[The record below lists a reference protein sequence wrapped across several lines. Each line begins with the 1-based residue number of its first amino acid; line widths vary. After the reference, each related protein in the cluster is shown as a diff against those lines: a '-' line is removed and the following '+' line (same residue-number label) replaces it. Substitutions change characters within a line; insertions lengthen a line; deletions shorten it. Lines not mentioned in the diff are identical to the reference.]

1 MMKFLQSQIKTLA
14 GSFFFL
20 ALLLTSLNLS
30 AQNLDEGLI
39 LHYTFESAPDG
50 VVPDVSGNGNDGTL
64 METASVGVAD
74 DGRNA
79 LMLDGNSGY
88 VSIIPEFANQFLGAE
103 GFSISFWIY
112 TEVDQLNEHVIDF
125 ANTTDHIIFLSPRD
139 HASSGG
145 PRFTVHSGDDG
156 WPAVGRTEVMN
167 TYQWYHLTVTIDGNV
182 GKLYLNGQIGNT
194 NNNMATTPA
203 TMNQTPTELWIARSH
218 WGGDPYLQGML
229 SDFRIYNRALTEDE
243 VLALGS
249 DPELVTQQSALD
261 LGDLSNV
268 SSDITLPEMMGT
280 DVTVSWTSSDTSYI
294 DTTGHVLRYPEMY
307 PIPVILTAS
316 LERDVNGLTYQME
329 KKFTAYLG
337 ATNPGQDLVAEWDFS
352 RDNLGDDGVSID
364 DISGNGFVG
373 SLENEAWVRTIG
385 ETTQY
390 DVLDMGEG
398 TGYFDMS
405 AALGE
410 HIHQL
415 GEYTISLF
423 FRVSEDYT
431 GIGNNGNFFWS
442 FCNTED
448 IYNGGGA
455 MYWMGRNMEFAI
467 MKTDYNT
474 QQSTGGKGT
483 APQGEWHHIAYV
495 QEGGNGT
502 LYLDGDVLSDVSIT
516 YFPYSVIAR
525 DSADGVAINGTPYNW
540 LGRSPYPSDAYLQNT
555 AMYDFRLYSI
565 PLSQDEIKLSNPFG
579 IGLDVLTV
587 IDDLNTAWD
596 ENNNAGYPVE
606 LNTEKDA
613 LTLGD
618 LSAVTSNI
626 SLPSTGSID
635 NSITITWSISPALI
649 TTTGVVTRPDY
660 LDTDVKLTATLSK
673 NGYRTD
679 TTFIATVLAN
689 EATKYTSDLLVHF
702 NFSPENVEGN
712 FVTDLSEKHF
722 KGELLRGACIDTV
735 RGVMDNYGLLKLSGD
750 SSYFDMGDDI
760 GKVIYGLKDGFSIS
774 VYYYIN
780 ASKTN
785 ITSNGNFLYAF
796 SNSDSSASYRNGYI
810 FGRASYDTYAISPKR
825 WDDGQVGTAGTA
837 NATTLGEWH
846 HYAYVQDDTLG
857 YVYLDGVAIDTATIK
872 LLPNATLPK
881 SGMIGTSYN
890 FLGRSNFEGDVYLA
904 GAKMYDF
911 QIFNKKLSPSDVEN
925 MAALSAQDGDLTVG
939 YLLAD
944 ADGYINRYSPVPT
957 GDAVQYVYKGSTL
970 DSLVVKG
977 DSVALLTENVRFKW
991 YSSSN
996 GVDSLDMNEEIV
1008 PNTVYYASQVIN
1020 NYEGTERLPV
1030 LVKTKWYTAI
1040 DRKVTAGD
1048 DLRIDTSKPGLIRI
1062 LDLKGDENVH
1072 VYNLV
1077 GRQISVKNTESISVD
1092 RGIYIVKVNSQI
1104 KKVFVK

>member
-1 MMKFLQSQIKTLA
+1 MMNFLQSKIKTLA
-14 GSFFFL
+14 GISCLL
-20 ALLLTSLNLS
+20 ALLLTNVNLS

-50 VVPDVSGNGNDGTL
+50 VIPDVSGNGNDGTL

-88 VSIIPEFANQFLGAE
+88 VSIIPEFANQFLGAG

-139 HASSGG
+139 HSSSGG

-167 TYQWYHLTVTIDGNV
+167 TFQWYHLTVTIDGNV

-218 WGGDPYLQGML
+218 WSGDPYLQGML
-229 SDFRIYNRALTEDE
+229 SDFRIYDRALTEDE

-249 DPELVTQQSALD
+249 DPELVSQQSALD

-268 SSDITLPEMMGT
+268 SSDLTLPEIMGT

-337 ATNPGQDLVAEWDFS
+337 ATNPGQDMVAHWDFA
-352 RDNLGDDGVSID
+352 RENMEEDGVSID

-415 GEYTISLF
+415 GEYTISMF

-483 APQGEWHHIAYV
+483 APQGAWHHIAYV

-540 LGRSPYPSDAYLQNT
+540 LGRSPYPSDDYLQNT

-579 IGLDVLTV
+579 IGLDVLT
-587 IDDLNTAWD
+587 IIEELNTAWD
-596 ENNNAGYPVE
+596 ENNNAGFPTE
-606 LNTEKDA
+606 LDTEKEA
-613 LTLGD
+613 LSMGD
-618 LSAVTSNI
+618 LSGVTSNLT
-626 SLPSTGSID
+626 LPTQGSID
-635 NSITITWSISPALI
+635 NTITIKWSSAPGLI
-649 TTTGVVTRPDY
+649 APDGTVTRPDY
-660 LDTDVKLTATLSK
+660 LDTDVRLTATLSK
-673 NGYRTD
+673 DGYRVD
-679 TTFIATVLAN
+679 TTFIATILAN
-689 EATKYTSDLLVHF
+689 EATKYTSDLLIHF
-702 NFSPENVEGN
+702 NFDDANISGN
-712 FVTDLSEKHF
+712 TVTDLSEQHF
-722 KGELLRGACIDTV
+722 QGTFMYGAGNRILKGTSDF
-735 RGVMDNYGLLKLSGD
+735 GVLNLAGD
-750 SSYFDMGDDI
+750 SSYFDMGDEV
-760 GKVIYGLKDGFSIS
+760 GKVIYALKGHFSIS
-774 VYYYIN
+774 TYFLID
-780 ASKTN
+780 ATKTN
-785 ITSNGNFLYAF
+785 FADNGNFLYAF
-796 SNSDSSASYRNGYI
+796 SNSDSSSEKRNGYL
-810 FGRASYDTYAISPKR
+810 FGRATATTYNIAAEYWGS
-825 WDDGQVGTAGTA
+825 DQVGTTGG
-837 NATTLGEWH
+837 ATPVQGEWH
-846 HYAYVQDDTLG
+846 QYVYTQDDTLG
-857 YVYLDGVAIDTATIK
+857 IMYVDGVAIDTSTIK
-872 LLPNATLPK
+872 KWPNTDIPK
-881 SGMIGTSYN
+881 AGLVGTTYN
-890 FLGRSNFEGDVYLA
+890 FLGRSNFWSDVYLSKA
-904 GAKMYDF
+904 MMYDF
-911 QIFNKKLSPSDVEN
+911 QLFKKT
-925 MAALSAQDGDLTVG
+925 LTPEEVSTMNG
-939 YLLAD
+939 LTDELQTAYLL
-944 ADGYINRYSPVPT
+944 SVPVKE
-957 GDAVQYVYKGSTL
+957 VR
-970 DSLVVKG
+970 
-977 DSVALLTENVRFKW
+977 TEN
-991 YSSSN
+991 N
-996 GVDSLDMNEEIV
+996 
-1008 PNTVYYASQVIN
+1008 
-1020 NYEGTERLPV
+1020 
-1030 LVKTKWYTAI
+1030 
-1040 DRKVTAGD
+1040 
-1048 DLRIDTSKPGLIRI
+1048 LRIDTSTPGLIRI
-1062 LDLKGDENVH
+1062 LDLKGDESVH

-1077 GRQISVKNTESISVD
+1077 GRQVSVKNAESISVD
-1092 RGIYIVKVNSQI
+1092 RGIYIVKVNSQV

>member
-1 MMKFLQSQIKTLA
+1 MLRTLQLQMKKFA
-14 GSFFFL
+14 GLFFL
-20 ALLLTSLNLS
+20 LAMLTVQFNLK
-30 AQNLDEGLI
+30 AQNIDLEDGLI

-64 METASVGVAD
+64 METASVGVAE

-79 LMLDGNSGY
+79 LMLDGTSGY
-88 VSIIPEFANQFLGAE
+88 VSIIPEFANQFLGAG

-112 TEVDQLNEHVIDF
+112 TEVDRLNEHVIDF

-167 TYQWYHLTVTIDGNV
+167 TFQWYHLTVTIDGNV

-218 WGGDPYLQGML
+218 WSGDPYLQGML
-229 SDFRIYNRALTEDE
+229 SDFRIYDRALTEDE

-268 SSDITLPEMMGT
+268 SSDLTLPEMMGT

-316 LERDVNGLTYQME
+316 LERDVDGLTYQME

-337 ATNPGQDLVAEWDFS
+337 ATDPGEDLVAEWDFS
-352 RDNLGDDGVSID
+352 RENLGDDGVSID
-364 DISGNGFVG
+364 DISGNDFVG
-373 SLENEAWVRTIG
+373 TLENEAWIRTIG

-405 AALGE
+405 TALGE

-467 MKTDYNT
+467 MKSDYTT
-474 QQSTGGKGT
+474 QQSTGGKGIV
-483 APQGEWHHIAYV
+483 PQGAWHHIAYV

-525 DSADGVAINGTPYNW
+525 DSADGVAINGTPFNW

-587 IDDLNTAWD
+587 IDDLNNAWD
-596 ENNNAGYPVE
+596 ENNNAGFPEE
-606 LNTEKDA
+606 LTTEKEA
-613 LTLGD
+613 VSIGD
-618 LSAVTSNI
+618 LSAVTSDLN
-626 SLPSTGSID
+626 LPAQGSID
-635 NSITITWSISPALI
+635 NTITIKWTSAPGLISPEGA
-649 TTTGVVTRPDY
+649 VTRPDY
-660 LDTDVKLTATLSK
+660 LDTDVRLTATFMK
-673 NGYRTD
+673 DGYRVD
-679 TTFIATVLAN
+679 TTFTATILAN
-689 EATKYTSDLLVHF
+689 EATKYTSDLLIHF
-702 NFSPENVEGN
+702 NFDDANIDGST
-712 FVTDLSEKHF
+712 VTDLSEQHF
-722 KGELLRGACIDTV
+722 QGTFMNGAGNRILKGTDTNF
-735 RGVMDNYGLLKLSGD
+735 GVLNLAGD
-750 SSYFDMGDDI
+750 SSYFDMGDEV
-760 GKVIYGLKDGFSIS
+760 GKVIYALKNHFTIS
-774 VYYYIN
+774 TYFMVD
-780 ASKTN
+780 AAKTDF
-785 ITSNGNFLYAF
+785 TSNGNFLYTF
-796 SNSDSSASYRNGYI
+796 SNSDSSALYRNGYL
-810 FGRASYDTYAISPKR
+810 FGRASYTTYAISPKR
-825 WDDGQVGTAGTA
+825 WDDGQIGTTGGDTP
-837 NATTLGEWH
+837 TQGEWH

-857 YVYLDGVAIDTATIK
+857 MIYVDGIAIDTSTMK
-872 LLPNATLPK
+872 KLPNTTIPK
-881 SGMIGTSYN
+881 EGMLGTDYN
-890 FLGRSNFEGDVYLA
+890 FLGRSNFEGDVYLSKA
-904 GAKMYDF
+904 MMYDF
-911 QIFNKKLSPSDVEN
+911 QLYNKT
-925 MAALSAQDGDLTVG
+925 MTAQDIATMAELVNVDNQDGIA
-939 YLLAD
+939 LA
-944 ADGYINRYSPVPT
+944 YMLSVPVKQ
-957 GDAVQYVYKGSTL
+957 VST
-970 DSLVVKG
+970 
-977 DSVALLTENVRFKW
+977 
-991 YSSSN
+991 
-996 GVDSLDMNEEIV
+996 
-1008 PNTVYYASQVIN
+1008 
-1020 NYEGTERLPV
+1020 
-1030 LVKTKWYTAI
+1030 KT
-1040 DRKVTAGD
+1040 
-1048 DLRIDTSKPGLIRI
+1048 DLRVDTSTPGLIRI
-1062 LDLKGDENVH
+1062 LDLKGDESVQ

-1077 GRQISVKNTESISVD
+1077 GHLMTVRNAESIPVNP
-1092 RGIYIVKVNSQI
+1092 GIYIVKVNSQV
-1104 KKVFVK
+1104 KKVLVK